1 MFPIPI
7 SIEEANP
14 EWANIFQQLKDVIEQ
29 ELKGINIDI
38 EHVGSTSIPNLAAK
52 PIIDMDVI
60 IDSRERIPEIRKK
73 LRKLGYIHNGDQG
86 IPGREAFK
94 RESEEVP
101 YTAPRKK
108 WLCHHLYVV
117 DKNSKELKR
126 HLYFRD
132 YLISHPA
139 AKEEY
144 EKLKRTLSQEY
155 RNQRDNYTDGK
166 SKFIEGILLREKLL

>member
-1 MFPIPI
+1 MSPFPII
-7 SIEEANP
+7 IEEANP
-14 EWANIFQQLKDVIEQ
+14 KWAYIFQ
-29 ELKGINIDI
+29 ELKKIIIQELNGIIIDI

-52 PIIDMDVI
+52 PIIDLDI
-60 IDSRERIPEIRKK
+60 IIESREMIPEISKK
-73 LRKLGYIHNGDQG
+73 LRNLGYIHNGDQG

-101 YTAPRKK
+101 YTSARKK
-108 WLCHHLYVV
+108 WQNHHLYVV

-132 YLISHPA
+132 YLSSHPE

-144 EKLKRTLSQEY
+144 AKLKRSLARNC
-155 RNQRDNYTDGK
+155 RNQRDDYTDGK
-166 SKFIEGILLREKLL
+166 SKFIEKILLSGKLQ

>member
-1 MFPIPI
+1 MSPIPI
-7 SIEEANP
+7 SIEESNP
-14 EWANIFQQLKDVIEQ
+14 KWANIFQQLKEIIQQ
-29 ELKGINIDI
+29 ELKGIIIDI
-38 EHVGSTSIPNLAAK
+38 EHVGSTAIPNLATK

-60 IDSRERIPEIRKK
+60 IESRELLSEICIK
-73 LRKLGYIHNGDQG
+73 LQKLGYRHNGDQG

-101 YTAPRKK
+101 YTIPRKK
-108 WLCHHLYVV
+108 WQYHHLYVV

-132 YLISHPA
+132 YLINHPE

-144 EKLKRTLSQEY
+144 EKLKRKLAQEY

-166 SKFIEGILLREKLL
+166 SKFIEGILLKRNS